1 MTAANTKKMQAKKV
15 ESLGEKLM
23 TLWAQIVE
31 ELGSNARF
39 NDVMAETFRAAIT
52 FAS

>member
-1 MTAANTKKMQAKKV
+1 MTNAQQQQKALKKQ

-23 TLWAQIVE
+23 TLWAQIIE
-31 ELGSNARF
+31 ECPRN
-39 NDVMAETFRAAIT
+39 NEIINETFRGAIT